1 MEIRAR
7 YTLIG
12 AFTLAVI
19 AMIFGF
25 IYWLHNGGALGQ
37 RKEVRVVF
45 GNSVSGLLNGSPVFF
60 NGIRVGEVLQMGF
73 KADNPAQLEATI
85 GVDPATPLRVDTK
98 VGLDFQGLTGVAVI
112 MLSGGSPDAPP
123 LLGNGG
129 GSPVLMA
136 PPGTGESLTQAAQ
149 SALQR
154 LQSILDESTSPIR
167 STLDNVKSF
176 TDALARNSD
185 RVDGIMAGLE
195 RMTGGAGKAKGPTYD
210 LLPPRD
216 FPESVKAPEKQ
227 LTIAELTAPALLDND
242 KIALRK
248 TATETVPLEGGQWSD
263 PLPRLLQLRFMQ
275 SFENAGFGGSIGRAA
290 EGVTGDF
297 QLVIDLRS
305 FQITTEG
312 APSAI
317 VAFGAKVLD
326 GEGKILSSKLFEVT
340 APAPALDAPAAT
352 TALNGAFGD
361 AAKQLVVW
369 VSETLAN
376 PS

>member
-19 AMIFGF
+19 GMVFAF

-37 RKEVRVVF
+37 RQDIRVVF

-60 NGIRVGEVLQMGF
+60 NGIRVGEVRQMGF
-73 KADNPAQLEATI
+73 RADNPAQLEAI
-85 GVDPATPLRVDTK
+85 VAVDPSTPLRTDTK

-112 MLSGGSPDAPP
+112 MLSGGSADAPP
-123 LLGNGG
+123 LTAASGT
-129 GSPVLMA
+129 PVLFA

-149 SALQR
+149 NALQR

-195 RMTGGAGKAKGPTYD
+195 RMTGGAGKTKGPTYD
-210 LLPPRD
+210 LLPARG

-227 LTIAELTAPALLDND
+227 LTIAELTAPAMFDND

-248 TATETVPLEGGQWSD
+248 TATETVSVDGGQWSD

-297 QLVIDLRS
+297 QLLVDLRS
-305 FQITTEG
+305 FLIATEG
-312 APSAI
+312 QPTAQVS
-317 VAFGAKVLD
+317 FGAKLLD
-326 GEGKILSSKLFEVT
+326 SDGKIVSSKIFEVS
-340 APAPALDAPAAT
+340 APVATVDAPTAT
-352 TALNGAFGD
+352 AALNTAFGD

-369 VSETLAN
+369 VSESLAN
-376 PS
+376 RS

>member
-19 AMIFGF
+19 AMVFGF
-25 IYWLHNGGALGQ
+25 IYWLHNGGTLGQ
-37 RKEVRVVF
+37 RQEIRVVF

-60 NGIRVGEVLQMGF
+60 NGIRVGEVRQMGF
-73 KADNPAQLEATI
+73 RADNPAQLEATI
-85 GVDPATPLRVDTK
+85 AVDPATPLRADTK

-112 MLSGGSPDAPP
+112 MLSGGSVDAPP
-123 LLGNGG
+123 LRGNGG
-129 GSPVLMA
+129 PPVLMA
-136 PPGTGESLTQAAQ
+136 PEGTGESLTQAAQ

-154 LQSILDESTSPIR
+154 LQGILDESTSPIR

-216 FPESVKAPEKQ
+216 FPSGVKAPEKQ
-227 LTIAELTAPALLDND
+227 LAIAELTAPALLDND

-248 TATETVPLEGGQWSD
+248 TATETVAVDGGQWSD

-290 EGVTGDF
+290 EGLTGDF
-297 QLVIDLRS
+297 QLLIDLRS
-305 FQITTEG
+305 FQIAAEG
-312 APSAI
+312 QPAAL
-317 VAFGAKVLD
+317 VAFGAKILD
-326 GEGKILSSKLFEVT
+326 NEGKIVSAKLFEVN
-340 APAPALDAPAAT
+340 APVSAIDAPSAT
-352 TALNGAFGD
+352 AALNTAFGD

-369 VSETLAN
+369 VSEALAN